1 MSSGGAPQLSSAF
14 IDLFASQTEPEGRL
28 STYGELESYLY
39 GNPTKASPYMQIKHK
54 KIIGFISLAIIL
66 YYLKKK

>member
-1 MSSGGAPQLSSAF
+1 MSAPQLSSAF
-14 IDLFASQTEPEGRL
+14 IDLFASQTEPKAI

-39 GNPTKASPYMQIKHK
+39 GNYIKPQEPSMQLDK
-54 KIIGFISLAIIL
+54 KIIGFIILAAAI